1 MPDTTPTN
9 GQRLRVAEWQGYTKA
24 KLEDILGEITELKL
38 EVKGLNK
45 RMAHLQIKVAGIA
58 GSVTAILVIL
68 KELFLK

>member
-9 GQRLRVAEWQGYTKA
+9 GQRLRAAEWQGYTKA

-45 RMAHLQIKVAGIA
+45 RMAHLQVKVAGIA
-58 GSVTAILVIL
+58 GSVTAILIIL